1 MTENERLKILI
12 DKLHFKTQKEFAVKL
27 NIQSGS
33 LSDIIRGK
41 GGMKISNA
49 IKDKLTLLFSVNQ
62 EWLTDGIGEPFLKK
76 GPIVSETK
84 EGVPY
89 YDISLADSVAES
101 LMLMEGE
108 PEYFVNY
115 KPFNDC
121 TAYLPVYGDSMYPK
135 YASGEIIAIKEVTNF
150 DVLQWGEAYVIMG
163 DNATNGIRSIK
174 LVHQHTDTEKL
185 ILRSSNPNFKGD
197 TIVQKQSIKS
207 MYIIKGKITRN
218 LI

>member
-12 DKLHFKTQKEFAVKL
+12 DKLNFKTQKEFAKKL

-33 LSDIIRGK
+33 LSDIVRGK

-49 IKDKLTLLFSVNQ
+49 IKDKLTLLFNVNQ
-62 EWLTDGIGEPFLKK
+62 EWLTQGVGEPFLKK
-76 GPIVSETK
+76 GPVIAEIK

-101 LMLMEGE
+101 LTLMEEE

-174 LVHQHTDTEKL
+174 LVHQHTNPEKI

-197 TIVQKQSIKS
+197 TVITKSSIKS